1 MTSMASSTSL
11 VIGIVAGESSG
22 DILGA
27 SLMQS
32 LKQAHSNVRFVGVG
46 GPLMAAEG
54 LDSLFPLETLSVMGL
69 VDVLKQLPQ
78 LLAARKQVVNTML
91 AEQPHVFV
99 GIDAPDFNLPIEKKL
114 KAAGIKTI
122 QYVSPS
128 VWAWR
133 PKRIFAIKKATHD
146 VLSIL
151 PFEQEFYAKYDAPC
165 TFVGHPLAD
174 DIPMTSDPAEARAA
188 LSLAPGRQYV
198 AVLPGSRGG
207 EAGML
212 TRDFL
217 DAAHLLHA
225 QFPELEFLLAFA
237 NRARRKQILGL
248 FNDQDKQLPFHFFDG
263 QSRTV
268 MTAANSCMLASG
280 TVSLEAMLLKRPMV
294 VCYKFA
300 WLNYHILKHF
310 IHLEHFSLPN
320 LLAGKPVVKELLQ
333 DEVTPAAI
341 AAEVERH
348 LQTDMAD
355 TLTAYQQLHESIRC
369 NAGERSAQRV
379 LEVALS

>member
-1 MTSMASSTSL
+1 MTFQPPL

-27 SLMQS
+27 NLMRS
-32 LKQAHSNVRFVGVG
+32 LKQAHAHVRFVGVG

-78 LLAARKQVVNTML
+78 LLSARKQVVNTML
-91 AEQPHVFV
+91 TEQPHAFV

-151 PFEQEFYAKYDAPC
+151 PFEQDFYAQYDAPC

-174 DIPMTSDPAEARAA
+174 DIPMQSDSEAARAA
-188 LSLAPGRQYV
+188 LSLTADKQYV

-217 DAAHLLHA
+217 DAAHLLHKR
-225 QFPELEFLLAFA
+225 FPDLEFLLAFA
-237 NRARRKQILGL
+237 NPARREQILGL
-248 FNDQDKQLPFHFFDG
+248 FNEQDQQLPFHFFDG

-268 MTAANSCMLASG
+268 MTAADSCMLASG

-310 IHLEHFSLPN
+310 VHLEHFSLPN

-341 AAEVERH
+341 AEEVQRH
-348 LQTDMAD
+348 LQTDMSD
-355 TLTAYQQLHESIRC
+355 TVATYQQLHASIRC
-369 NAGERSAQRV
+369 DAGKRSAQRV
-379 LEVALS
+379 LELALG

>member
-1 MTSMASSTSL
+1 MGNSKAL
-11 VIGIVAGESSG
+11 LIGLVAGESSG

-27 SLMQS
+27 NLMRS
-32 LKQAHSNVRFVGVG
+32 LKEAHPEVRFIGVG

-54 LDSLFPLETLSVMGL
+54 LESLFPMETLSVMGL
-69 VDVLKQLPQ
+69 VDVLKQLPS
-78 LLAARKQVVNTML
+78 LLRARKQVVQAML
-91 AEQPHVFV
+91 KQQPQVFV

-122 QYVSPS
+122 HYVSPS

-133 PKRIFAIKKATHD
+133 PKRIFGIKKATHD

-151 PFEQEFYAKYDAPC
+151 PFEQDFYAKYDAPC

-174 DIPMTSDPAEARAA
+174 DIPLQTDSATARIT
-188 LSLAPGRQYV
+188 LGLEPNKQYV

-207 EAGML
+207 EAGLL

-217 DAAHLLHA
+217 DAAQLL
-225 QFPELEFLLAFA
+225 QQRFPELEFLMAFA
-237 NRARRKQILGL
+237 NPARRAQIESMLTPA
-248 FNDQDKQLPFHFFDG
+248 DQQLKLHFFDC

-268 MTAANSCMLASG
+268 MAAANSCILASG

-294 VCYKFA
+294 VSYKFT
-300 WLNYHILKHF
+300 WLNYHVLKYF
-310 IHLEHFSLPN
+310 INVNYFSLPN
-320 LLAGKPVVKELLQ
+320 LLANRPLVKELLQ
-333 DEVTPAAI
+333 EQVTPMNI

-348 LQTDMAD
+348 LTTDMAETIASYD
-355 TLTAYQQLHESIRC
+355 ALHQSIRC
-369 NAGERSAQRV
+369 NAGAKAAQRV
-379 LEVALS
+379 LELAQS

>member
-1 MTSMASSTSL
+1 MASSTSL

-27 SLMQS
+27 NLMRS
-32 LKQAHSNVRFVGVG
+32 LKQAHENVRFIGVG

-78 LLAARKQVVNTML
+78 LLSARKQVVNTML
-91 AEQPHVFV
+91 AERPHAFV

-151 PFEQEFYAKYDAPC
+151 PFEQDFYAKYDAPC

-174 DIPMTSDPAEARAA
+174 DIPMESDRTEVRSA
-188 LSLAPGRQYV
+188 LSLEHDGSYV

-225 QFPELEFLLAFA
+225 RFPKLQFLLAFA
-237 NRARRKQILGL
+237 NSARREQILSL
-248 FNDQDKQLPFHFFDG
+248 FTDRDQQLPFHFFDG
-263 QSRTV
+263 HSRTV

-310 IHLEHFSLPN
+310 VHLEHFSLPN
-320 LLAGKPVVKELLQ
+320 LLAGRAVVKELLQ
-333 DEVTPAAI
+333 QEVTPEAI
-341 AAEVERH
+341 ANEMQRH
-348 LQTDMAD
+348 LETDMAE
-355 TLTAYQQLHESIRC
+355 TLADYQQLHMSIRC
-369 NAGERSAQRV
+369 DAGKRAAQRV
-379 LEVALS
+379 LELALT